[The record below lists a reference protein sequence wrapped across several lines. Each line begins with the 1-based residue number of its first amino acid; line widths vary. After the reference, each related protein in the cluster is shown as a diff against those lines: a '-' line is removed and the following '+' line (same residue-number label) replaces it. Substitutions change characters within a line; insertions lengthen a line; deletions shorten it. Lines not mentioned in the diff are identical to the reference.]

1 MIVVEVEVVVGEGEV
16 EVEMQGRLMTIQRG
30 VEMSQI
36 RLFFWLVL
44 PSLTF
49 ILFFSYFFT
58 LLLLPCLSSHLLLE
72 M

>member
-36 RLFFWLVL
+36 RLFFLAG
-44 PSLTF
+44 F
-49 ILFFSYFFT
+49 AFFNLHIIFLIFLRYSCY
-58 LLLLPCLSSHLLLE
+58 LA
-72 M
+72 